1 MMFMAMMMAIAFNA
15 NAMSYNKAKK
25 EALFLSDK
33 MAYELNL
40 SNAQYDAVYEINLDY
55 LMSVNG
61 RNDGYGYA
69 WDRRNT
75 DLQYIL
81 TAYQYNKYMVQ
92 GYFYRPLDW
101 KNGNW
106 TFNVYKHY
114 NNKNYYYKGQPKNYA
129 TYKGKPKGKDGHM
142 DVHKNDNRNDH
153 KNVHNPAQKDNH
165 KPAKVERVGY
175 KTQVKAGR
183 R

>member
-61 RNDGYGYA
+61 RNDGHGNA
-69 WDRRNT
+69 WNRRNN

-81 TAYQYNKYMVQ
+81 TAYQYNKYMEQ
-92 GYFYRPLDW
+92 NYFYRPLAW
-101 KNGNW
+101 KDGNW
-106 TFNVYKHY
+106 ALNVYNHY
-114 NNKNYYYKGQPKNYA
+114 SNKNHYYKGYPKNYA
-129 TYKGKPKGKDGHM
+129 TYKGNLQGKDNH
-142 DVHKNDNRNDH
+142 N
-153 KNVHNPAQKDNH
+153 NVHNLAPKDNH
-165 KPAKVERVGY
+165 KPAKVDKKDNRSRV
-175 KTQVKAGR
+175 KVGR